1 MVGLYYLHPL
11 KLIEFESTIL
21 NSNEKANKYSGE
33 TFFIILVVLYY
44 LHPLMLKIKKYYFNI
59 F

>member
-44 LHPLMLKIKKYYFNI
+44 LPPLMLKIKKYYFNI